1 MYSALRTG
9 SVEAAVF
16 VGGSNATHLSYA
28 ASTLGLD
35 VYKHTKG
42 GWKLTK
48 ENVDNL
54 LPDLKDTLG
63 SVPPDTP
70 VVLFCL
76 DNSCFMGLNEDGS
89 MTRYQNVSK
98 GTTDTMSRGHS
109 LSHLTGLSAR
119 LLNRKKELLKRA
131 ATTLYS

>member
-1 MYSALRTG
+1 M
-9 SVEAAVF
+9 
-16 VGGSNATHLSYA
+16 
-28 ASTLGLD
+28 
-35 VYKHTKG
+35 YKHTKS

-76 DNSCFMGLNEDGS
+76 DNSCFMGLDEDGS
-89 MTRYQNVSK
+89 MNPISKCVEGESMPSAPAGPRIQSIPVSIYMPK
-98 GTTDTMSRGHS
+98 LPCIS
-109 LSHLTGLSAR
+109 
-119 LLNRKKELLKRA
+119 
-131 ATTLYS
+131 